1 MAPLPFDPAKA
12 SPADRA
18 IYERLK
24 AHRAAMGAP
33 FDGPYLALMNH
44 PILAEKIE
52 ALGYFLKF
60 EGALPRE
67 IYQLAVLMV
76 ARACGAS
83 FEWTDHVEH
92 ARAAGI
98 PDDVIEA
105 IRTQDHVRLP
115 EPYSIAEPVIRTA
128 LAWQNVPE
136 AAQSAAIA
144 SFGTKGFVELVVVTG
159 FYQMFSAINQGF
171 AVSLRPGG
179 KPAF

>member
-1 MAPLPFDPAKA
+1 MASLPFDPEKLSAD
-12 SPADRA
+12 DRA
-18 IYERLK
+18 IYDKVK
-24 AHRAAMGAP
+24 AHRAAVGAP
-33 FDGPYLALMNH
+33 FSGPYLALMNH
-44 PILAEKIE
+44 PMLAEKIE

-67 IYQLAVLMV
+67 VYQFVVLMV

-92 ARAAGI
+92 ARAAGV

-105 IRTQDHVRLP
+105 VRTLGDKPLP
-115 EPYSIAEPVIRTA
+115 QPYATAAPVIRAT
-128 LAWQNVPE
+128 LAWQDVPD
-136 AAQSAAIA
+136 AAQSAAVA
-144 SFGTKGFVELVVVTG
+144 TFGMKGFVELVVVAG

-171 AVSLRPGG
+171 DVTPPAGS